1 MADVKV
7 ENKSSEQ
14 QRNQSEQ
21 LAGTSQQ
28 QNQPEQQRGG
38 ITSTRGQ
45 QTQSGAGLSRRS
57 DYWPSSREFFA
68 NPFGMMRRLSEE
80 MDRAF
85 GTSMGLGREM
95 GSFWPAVEVKEQN
108 GNLVVCADL
117 PGINKDDIKV
127 EVQPEALVIRG
138 ERKQEHEE
146 TQGGWR
152 RSERSYGEF
161 YRTIPLPEGID
172 AERAQAQFKDGVLEV
187 RVPLPESQQ
196 QNKSKQIPIK

>member
-1 MADVKV
+1 MADVKI

-14 QRNQSEQ
+14 QRNQTEQ
-21 LAGTSQQ
+21 RTGSSPQH
-28 QNQPEQQRGG
+28 NHPEQQRGF
-38 ITSTRGQ
+38 TSTR
-45 QTQSGAGLSRRS
+45 TQESQGGGALSSRS
-57 DYWPSSREFFA
+57 DYWPSSSEFFA
-68 NPFGMMRRLSEE
+68 NPFGLMRRLSEE

-85 GTSMGLGREM
+85 GTSRGLGREM

-108 GNLVVCADL
+108 GNLIVCADL

-127 EVQPEALVIRG
+127 EVQHEALVIHG
-138 ERKQEHEE
+138 ERKQEHAEN
-146 TQGGWR
+146 QGGWR

-161 YRTIPLPEGID
+161 YRTIPLPDGVD

-196 QNKSKQIPIK
+196 RNKSRQIPIK